1 MEGAETAAS
10 LTYALSDM
18 LHRSLGESDSVV
30 TISDELN
37 YIKDYLHIQQT
48 RFPGRF
54 TVDVQVS
61 PDVETVKIPAMM
73 LIILVE
79 NAILHGFRNIRW
91 PGKLVIHCGGCM
103 LNEKEVDSR
112 RQKAENAG
120 VPFTNYG
127 IAISYMRGIFNGSL
141 FVNKI

>member
-1 MEGAETAAS
+1 MWAKPTNTFRLCN
-10 LTYALSDM
+10 LTIAKQLAVWR
-18 LHRSLGESDSVV
+18 LEQIGESLCESNKRKYTGKSIKTETSSGRDFP
-30 TISDELN
+30 SDLTK
-37 YIKDYLHIQQT
+37 Y
-48 RFPGRF
+48 
-54 TVDVQVS
+54 
-61 PDVETVKIPAMM
+61 
-73 LIILVE
+73 
-79 NAILHGFRNIRW
+79 
-91 PGKLVIHCGGCM
+91 KLVIHCGGCM